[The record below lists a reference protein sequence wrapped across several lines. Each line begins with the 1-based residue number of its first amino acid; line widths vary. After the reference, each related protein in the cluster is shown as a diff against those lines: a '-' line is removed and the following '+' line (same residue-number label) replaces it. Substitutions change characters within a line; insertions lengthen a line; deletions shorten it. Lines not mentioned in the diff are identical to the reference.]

1 VVSIKDN
8 EAPVTRLEELKI
20 GNEVSGKVVRINLHG
35 AFIDVGIDVEG
46 FVHIS
51 KLKSSPINRVEDA
64 LKVGQDVKLW
74 VARVDDKNKRLELS
88 MIRPVAMKW
97 SDLSPGMSLKGKV
110 VRLESFGAFVDV
122 GTVRPGLVHVSE
134 MSNDYVSNPSEV
146 VKIGDEIQ
154 VSVIDVDRQ
163 KRQIR
168 LTMKADEAEFIDE
181 PLIQENIPTAMEIA
195 LRQALEEADDSQ
207 TPDKPKQKSSP
218 LRDDQENLLQ
228 RTLQH
233 RVRTSS
239 TDSS

>member
-1 VVSIKDN
+1 VVSNKDN
-8 EAPVTRLEELKI
+8 EAPVTRLKQLKI
-20 GNEVSGKVVRINLHG
+20 GNEVAGKVVRINLHG
-35 AFIDVGIDVEG
+35 AFVDVGIDVEG

-74 VARVDDKNKRLELS
+74 VARVDDSNRRLELS

-97 SDLSPGMSLKGKV
+97 NDLSPGMHLKGKV

-134 MSNDYVSNPSEV
+134 MSNDYVSDPSEV

-168 LTMKADEAEFIDE
+168 LTMKADEAEVIDE
-181 PLIQENIPTAMEIA
+181 PLIQENIPTAMEVA
-195 LRQALEEADDSQ
+195 LRQALEEADDSPA
-207 TPDKPKQKSSP
+207 PDKPKQKSSSS
-218 LRDDQENLLQ
+218 RDDQEDLLQ

-233 RVRTSS
+233 RVRTSL

>member
-1 VVSIKDN
+1 MSNKAN
-8 EAPVTRLEELKI
+8 EAPVTRLDELKI
-20 GNEVSGKVVRINLHG
+20 GSEVSGKVVRINLHG
-35 AFIDVGIDVEG
+35 AFVDVGIDVEG

-74 VARVDDKNKRLELS
+74 VARVDENNKRLELS

-97 SDLSPGMSLKGKV
+97 NDLSPGMRLKGKV

-134 MSNDYVSNPSEV
+134 MSNDYVTNPSEV

-168 LTMKADEAEFIDE
+168 LSMKSDEIEPIDE
-181 PLIQENIPTAMEIA
+181 PLIQEDIPTAMEVA
-195 LRQALEEADDSQ
+195 LRQALEEADDPQ
-207 TPDKPKQKSSP
+207 TPDKPKHEPSP
-218 LRDDQENLLQ
+218 SNREDQEDILQ